1 MESSRTLQHLLKVYE
16 PNIVLQKWEAMKST
30 TTDEGP
36 GQTHYSGENGDIQ
49 PSGETLMMW
58 LHSFCCRA

>member
-1 MESSRTLQHLLKVYE
+1 
-16 PNIVLQKWEAMKST
+16 MKST

-49 PSGETLMMW
+49 PSGETLMNDVAAQFFMQ
-58 LHSFCCRA
+58 SMN